1 LYYRSGP
8 TKYFSRGI
16 AMGRN
21 VVAKI
26 NEKLDKKK
34 EKKTK

>member
-1 LYYRSGP
+1 
-8 TKYFSRGI
+8 
-16 AMGRN
+16 MGRN

-34 EKKTK
+34 EKKTKWGTANKQ